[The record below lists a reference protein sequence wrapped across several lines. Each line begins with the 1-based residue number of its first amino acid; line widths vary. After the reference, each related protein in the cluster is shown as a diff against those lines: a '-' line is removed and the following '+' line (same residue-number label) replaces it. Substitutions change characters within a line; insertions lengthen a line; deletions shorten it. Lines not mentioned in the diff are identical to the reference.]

1 MTFIFN
7 LYLIIFL
14 NFFLFF
20 IGIFGLF
27 ATRRNMI
34 VILMAIEIILLS
46 ATLNYTFFSVYI
58 DDIVGQIF
66 SFFILT
72 VAASE
77 SALGLALLVLHYR
90 HKAVISVDTLSYLK
104 G

>member
-1 MTFIFN
+1 MNFIFI
-7 LYLIIFL
+7 LYLIILL

-34 VILMAIEIILLS
+34 VIFMSIEIILLS
-46 ATLNYTFFSVYI
+46 ATLNYTFFSVYL

-90 HKAVISVDTLSYLK
+90 HKAVISVDTLSFLK

>member
-1 MTFIFN
+1 MSFVFN
-7 LYLIIFL
+7 LTTTIIF

-20 IGIFGLF
+20 VGIFGLF

-34 VILMAIEIILLS
+34 VILMSIEIILLS
-46 ATLNYTFFSVYI
+46 ATLNYTLFSVYL

-72 VAASE
+72 VAAAE

-90 HKAVISVDTLSYLK
+90 HKSVISVDTLSYLK

>member
-1 MTFIFN
+1 MVFIFD
-7 LYLIIFL
+7 LFLLFLL

-20 IGIFGLF
+20 TGIFGLF

-34 VILMAIEIILLS
+34 VILMSIELILLS
-46 ATLNYTFFSVYI
+46 ATLNYTFFSSYL

>member
-1 MTFIFN
+1 MHFLFN
-7 LYLIIFL
+7 FQQVIFL
-14 NFFLFF
+14 NIVVFFT
-20 IGIFGLF
+20 GIFGLF

-46 ATLNYTFFSVYI
+46 TTLNFSFFSIYL
-58 DDIVGQIF
+58 DDIVGQVF
-66 SFFILT
+66 SFLILT